1 MERKNFPSGTGQTCP
16 PCALLGAML
25 GAIAATALVK
35 LMVLAPPKQLV
46 MPLDTAC
53 SLSSATCL
61 TDLPGGGSLEFTLGP
76 RPTPLLKP
84 LALDIRITGSRA
96 RALEVDFT
104 GVDVPM
110 AFNRAHLA
118 PQSEGAYSGQARLP
132 LCASGRMEWRA
143 TVLLEDGTR
152 RIHVPFRFE
161 TERPIN

>member
-1 MERKNFPSGTGQTCP
+1 MESKSFPSGTGQTCL
-16 PCALLGAML
+16 PCALIGALLGAL
-25 GAIAATALVK
+25 AATALVK
-35 LMVLAPPKQLV
+35 LMVLAPPKPLV
-46 MPLDTAC
+46 MPLDAAC
-53 SLSSATCL
+53 SLSRASCRAA
-61 TDLPGGGSLEFTLGP
+61 LPGGGSLEFTLGP
-76 RPTPLLKP
+76 RPTPPLKP
-84 LALDIRITGSRA
+84 LALDIRIIGSRA

-132 LCASGRMEWRA
+132 VCTSGRMEWRA

-152 RIHVPFRFE
+152 RIYVPFRFE